1 MIATYRSRST
11 DGVGSSASRFLSP
24 VTAEGT
30 MSSPAG
36 ALALDTAEK
45 TPKANAIAMKLV
57 AVPSTMAGA
66 RAR

>member
-1 MIATYRSRST
+1 MVY
-11 DGVGSSASRFLSP
+11 VSP